1 MMKGIILAGGKGTRL
16 YPLTR
21 HTNKHLLPVGP
32 EPMIYNPVK
41 NLVACGVR
49 EILIVTSSRHMGD
62 IVTTLGSGEEFNADF
77 TYKVQDEA
85 KGIADA
91 LRLGKGFAGEDSVFV
106 LLGDNIFEQPLI
118 HFVDNY
124 RTEQGEIG
132 ARVMLVK
139 ADNPSSFGIAAL
151 DEKKVLEIQ
160 EKPEKPTSNYAV
172 VGAYLYDRH
181 VWEIIEGLRPSR
193 REEYEIT
200 DVNNAYIARGEL
212 EYDFVRG
219 MWMDT
224 GTFESYH
231 RANEILFSRMKA
243 EYHS

>member
-1 MMKGIILAGGKGTRL
+1 MKGIILAGGKGTRL
-16 YPLTR
+16 YPLTK

-41 NLVACGVR
+41 NLVACGIR
-49 EILIVTSSRHMGD
+49 EILIVTSSEHMGD
-62 IVTTLGSGEEFNADF
+62 IVTTLGSGEEFEADF
-77 TYKVQDEA
+77 TYKVQEEA

-91 LRLGKGFAGEDSVFV
+91 LRLGKGFAGDDSVFV
-106 LLGDNIFEQPLI
+106 LLGDNIFEQPLV

-124 RTEQGEIG
+124 KAKQAQKG

-139 ADNPSSFGIAAL
+139 VDNPSGFGIAAL

-160 EKPEKPTSNYAV
+160 EKPEKPMSNYAV
-172 VGAYLYDRH
+172 VGAYLYDSQ
-181 VWEIIEGLRPSR
+181 VWNIIEALHPSKR
-193 REEYEIT
+193 GEYEIT
-200 DVNNAYIARGEL
+200 DVNNAYIAKGKL
-212 EYDFVRG
+212 EFDFVRG

-231 RANEILFSRMKA
+231 RANEILFNRMG
-243 EYHS
+243 EEQSL